1 MGGFLMAVYCK
12 QLMNMDKYLV
22 FQELART
29 GYQTIYTKDINEQTH
44 LSYFNGL
51 MNILR
56 DGIENEKVQK
66 MIINVVWDDGQQLE
80 LNIMDLY
87 LNLIMWRSIVDLQ
100 VPIEPFHLFMPDDI
114 TQNDIKSFIDN
125 RFLIAYRD
133 ERNILYERGYD
144 PETANIILNQCI
156 DNGVYGLSFI
166 DEFSMFLMNTIN
178 IEDDI
183 ALGKKNPKLY
193 ELLHHDF
200 SNVPIEKVKDETM
213 KVTREIM
220 NIIKNSEHCL
230 SDSFR
235 ACEGVNP
242 KQYREYETCIGTKQD
257 GKGSAFPTM
266 IKNSFVNGGVNT
278 TESFFIESYSGRLAQ
293 IIAKCNVGTSGAFA
307 RILGLNNRDSFLHPD
322 PRYVCD
328 SRNFEQIVIKDA
340 SYLYS
345 FEGRYYRTHPL
356 GMEKCLTVKDT
367 HLIGKM
373 LYFRSPMK
381 CASAARGQ
389 GICHRCYGKL
399 AATNASIN
407 IGQFAAEALSSKLTQ
422 KQLSAKHLLESA
434 IVALQWC
441 DAFDK
446 FFEVE
451 FNAIVLKDEVNYTG
465 MKLII
470 DPNDIKLESEEDNY
484 DYNEFINSFE
494 VVDATGESFLI
505 YTQNND
511 PIYISHELNDII
523 RRLNRDVVEGD
534 KLSIPL
540 EKLGNDPVF
549 MMNLTNNEFSAT
561 LEKIKTIIN
570 LDKVTTSFN
579 THQLL
584 QEFIAAVKD
593 GGLGINAVHLE
604 VILMNQLRNKNDIL
618 SNPDWSVQN
627 EECQVITLNHA
638 LTNNPSITVS
648 LMYRVSNTYY
658 NPLSFKKHKASY
670 LDLLFMEKPQFVFQ
684 NEGLY
689 NPMNKPQD
697 FFEKQPVQLV
707 KWNNK

>member
-1 MGGFLMAVYCK
+1 MAVYCEK
-12 QLMNMDKYLV
+12 LCNMDNYLV
-22 FQELART
+22 FQDLART
-29 GYQTIYTKDINEQTH
+29 GYQVIYTKDINSETH

-56 DGIENEKVQK
+56 DGIEEESVQK
-66 MIINVVWDDGQQLE
+66 MIINVVWEDGQQLE

-87 LNLIMWRSIVDLQ
+87 FNLVMWRSMVDLA
-100 VPIEPFHLFMPDDI
+100 VPIEPWHLFDPDDI
-114 TQNDIKSFIDN
+114 TQDDIKSYIDN

-133 ERNILYERGYD
+133 EYNVLYERGYD
-144 PETANIILNQCI
+144 PETSNIILNQCI
-156 DNGVYGLSFI
+156 DNGVYGFSFI
-166 DEFSMFLMNTIN
+166 DEFAMYLMNTIN

-183 ALGKKNPKLY
+183 NLCKENPKFY

-200 SNVPIEKVKDETM
+200 SNVAIENIKDETM

-220 NIIKNSEHCL
+220 SIIKNSDHCL

-235 ACEGVNP
+235 SKEGVNP
-242 KQYREYETCIGTKQD
+242 KQYREYESCIGTKQD

-266 IKNSFVNGGVNT
+266 IPNSFINGGVNT

-307 RILGLNNRDSFLHPD
+307 RILGLNNRDSYLHPN
-322 PRYVCD
+322 PKYVCD
-328 SRNFEQIVIKDA
+328 SRNFEQIIIKDA
-340 SYLYS
+340 SYLYT

-356 GMEKCLTVKDT
+356 GIEKCLTVKDT
-367 HLIGKM
+367 HLVGKM

-381 CASAARGQ
+381 CASAARGE

-422 KQLSAKHLLESA
+422 KQLSAKHLLESS
-434 IVALQWC
+434 IVALEWC
-441 DAFDK
+441 EDFDK

-451 FNAIVLKDEVNYTG
+451 FNAIVLKEDTDYSNL
-465 MKLII
+465 KLII
-470 DPNDIKLESEEDNY
+470 DPKDIKLESEEDDY

-494 VVDATGESFLI
+494 VIDEDNNSYLI
-505 YTQNND
+505 YTKNND
-511 PIYISHELNDII
+511 PIYISNELNDII
-523 RRLNRDVVEGD
+523 RKLNRDAVEGD

-549 MMNLTNNEFSAT
+549 MMNLMNNEFSAT
-561 LEKIKTIIN
+561 LERIKTTIN
-570 LDKVTTSFN
+570 LEAVTTSFD

-593 GGLGINAVHLE
+593 GGLGVNAVHLE
-604 VILMNQLRNKNDIL
+604 VILMNQLRNKDDIL
-618 SNPDWSVQN
+618 LTPDWTVQN

-658 NPLSFKKHKASY
+658 NPLSFKKHKASF

-684 NEGLY
+684 NDGLY
-689 NPMNKPQD
+689 QPKNPKQD
-697 FFEKQPVQLV
+697 FFEKRPLKIVDWAD
-707 KWNNK
+707 K